1 VALTL
6 SKKTS
11 SSAFALSLAGGIL
24 IILGSIVSLLF
35 FAHFWSSTHDRM
47 GGMMGNGMMG
57 GSMMG
62 GMVSNWFLSIPI
74 VAGILVVIGATML
87 KFRPQQ
93 TTLLGII
100 IIVFSVVGFTG
111 MGISFI
117 GSILGIIGGALA
129 LSRR

>member
-1 VALTL
+1 M
-6 SKKTS
+6 SKKTP

-35 FAHFWSSTHDRM
+35 FSYFWSSTQDRM
-47 GGMMGNGMMG
+47 GGMMGG
-57 GSMMG
+57 GMMG
-62 GMVSNWFLSIPI
+62 GMVGGWFLSIPI
-74 VAGILVVIGATML
+74 IAGILVVIGAIML
-87 KFRPQQ
+87 NFRSQQ
-93 TTLLGII
+93 NILWGII
-100 IIVFSVVGFTG
+100 IVIFSVVGFTG